1 MMRHAFFITVLVF
14 AALTGC
20 STDQKP
26 RNEKE
31 RESTDSSSLLKDSR
45 ITTEFTED
53 GIKLTYT
60 KTGALES
67 IEVTGIAE
75 SWRGETQARLLAEAD
90 AYEKLTKFTCGSTVK
105 NSQRTKLLAKSLEIA
120 KDKLKTSK
128 SKDSDE
134 INFTAD
140 ELEGMDVGGGGD
152 AASTSNSGSIRNA
165 SLINQI
171 TTSTITEITSKG
183 KLRGVRKIKEFTRN
197 GGKTF
202 IAVYVWSDKDNT
214 AAEQMRKKMSD
225 GN

>member
-1 MMRHAFFITVLVF
+1 MRHAFFVTLVLSALVF
-14 AALTGC
+14 VGC
-20 STDQKP
+20 STDQKA

-31 RESTDSSSLLKDSR
+31 RDTGESGSLLKDAR

-90 AYEKLTKFTCGSTVK
+90 AYEKLTKFTFGSTVK
-105 NSQRTKLLAKSLEIA
+105 NNQRTKLLAKSLEVA

-140 ELEGMDVGGGGD
+140 ELEGMDVGASGD
-152 AASTSNSGSIRNA
+152 AASTTNSGSIRNA

-183 KLRGVRKIKEFTRN
+183 KLRGVRKVKEFTRN

-202 IAVYVWSDKDNT
+202 IAVYVWSDKDNA
-214 AAEQMRKKMSD
+214 AAEQMRKKMSN